1 MARLTAEEEKLTE
14 SYILLEMARKVLEID
29 LARMDQAPLK
39 LKDPYIRL
47 LEVTLH
53 HLSRQLYVTKFT
65 MKQLGL
71 KIQLDKYDKTFSE
84 YTIFFRGYILTAK
97 YLNVHLKNQVSRQI
111 EDLFIQGKKEA
122 H

>member
-1 MARLTAEEEKLTE
+1 MAKLTAEEEQLTE

-29 LARMDQAPLK
+29 LARLDQAPLK

-53 HLSRQLYVTKFT
+53 RLSRQLYTTRFS
-65 MKQLGL
+65 MKQLGI
-71 KIQLDKYDKTFSE
+71 KVQLNEYDETFSE
-84 YTIFFRGYILTAK
+84 YSIFFRGYVVTAK
-97 YLNVHLKNQVSRQI
+97 YLNAHLKNQVSRQI
-111 EDLFIQGKKEA
+111 EDLFTYGKKEV